1 MSDSLRPHG
10 SLPGFSVH
18 GILQARILEWVA
30 IPLSRGSSQ
39 PRDQT
44 RVSCICRQSLYHLRY
59 QGSPTREERNAT
71 KNITICPFCGMP
83 AVGFTSC
90 HTLYSSSPPCKTRYY
105 YYPHYSIISCWC
117 FYRGKKKTKYLASIF
132 LSILHF
138 PSRWH
143 FGTSFGLILNPRIW
157 QNAFN
162 LWCM

>member
-1 MSDSLRPHG
+1 MSGSLRPHG

-18 GILQARILEWVA
+18 GILQARILEWVS
-30 IPLSRGSSQ
+30 IVFSRESSQ

-59 QGSPTREERNAT
+59 QGSSTREEKNAT
-71 KNITICPFCGMP
+71 KNITICPSCGMP

-90 HTLYSSSPPCKTRYY
+90 YTLYSSSPSSKTRY
-105 YYPHYSIISCWC
+105 YYPHYSIITCWC
-117 FYRGKKKTKYLASIF
+117 FYRGKKKDKIPCKYFPL
-132 LSILHF
+132 ILHF

-157 QNAFN
+157 QKALN
-162 LWCM
+162 LWCT